1 LPQSRRCIT
10 YVMSRRDAR
19 GNDSASKR
27 PNHGEK
33 GMKAWRSHRT
43 GGPETLVLEEIEAPQ
58 PADDELLVQV
68 HAAGI
73 NFPDGLFLRDQY
85 QITLPR
91 PIIPGSEFSGIV
103 VGRGPRAG
111 DFAIGERVIGRCG
124 WGAMAER
131 IAVAQ
136 GKCARLPDGLPL
148 REAAAF
154 MFAHAT
160 AWHALRD
167 LAGLREGETLLV
179 LGAAGGVGCAAVQ
192 IGRALGAQVRAAVS
206 SEARLAHAIACG
218 AHDGLVYP
226 PTLEQGG
233 GKALAARFKALLP
246 QGADVVF
253 DPVGGDYAEAAL
265 RSLAHGG
272 RHLVVGFTA
281 GIPRVP
287 LNLTLLRSARI
298 IGVDWRT
305 FSAREPAANAA
316 NIAALLELWRQGRI
330 APPVSEVFPF
340 ARAPA
345 AIARLETREALG
357 KLVVEVAEDD
367 FGPGAGTAAAARDRA
382 GATGEHAA

>member
-1 LPQSRRCIT
+1 
-10 YVMSRRDAR
+10 
-19 GNDSASKR
+19 
-27 PNHGEK
+27 
-33 GMKAWRSHRT
+33 MKAWRSHRT
-43 GGPETLVLEEIEAPQ
+43 GGPETLVLEDVESPQ
-58 PADDELLVQV
+58 PAGDELLVRV
-68 HAAGI
+68 RGVGI
-73 NFPDGLFLRDQY
+73 NYPDGLFLRDRY

-91 PIIPGSEFSGIV
+91 PITPGSEFSGIV
-103 VGRGPRAG
+103 IGGGPQAG
-111 DFAIGERVIGRCG
+111 DFAIGDRVIGRCG

-131 IAVAQ
+131 IVVAQ

-154 MFAHAT
+154 LFAHAT

-167 LAGLREGETLLV
+167 QAGLREGETLLV
-179 LGAAGGVGCAAVQ
+179 LGAAGGVGSAAVQ
-192 IGRALGAQVRAAVS
+192 IGRALGAQVRVAVS

-226 PTLEQGG
+226 AALEPGSG
-233 GKALAARFKALLP
+233 GKVLAARFKALLP

-287 LNLTLLRSARI
+287 LNLALLRSARI
-298 IGVDWRT
+298 IGIDWRT